1 VPFNKGNGPFAGQP
15 VVLIGPMAVGKSAIG
30 HQLAKQLNAAFV
42 DTDVLIVEN
51 HGSIADIFAGRGE
64 HAFREIEARTVAR
77 VIEESSGSNT
87 VISLGG
93 GAVLDSG
100 TQQLLA
106 RCTVVYLECDPET
119 VAERIAKNSSRPLLA
134 GDAMSRWMTLFA
146 TRRPVYERLADLVL
160 DVRHGTVAE
169 LGRRLEEALRDFAA
183 VKKAAAESSAGVTAV
198 PGNAGL
204 KEEVEQ

>member
-1 VPFNKGNGPFAGQP
+1 VPFGKGNGPSAGQP

-30 HQLAKQLNAAFV
+30 QQLAKQLHAAFV

-77 VIEESSGSNT
+77 VIEESTGSNT

-119 VAERIAKNSSRPLLA
+119 VAGRIAKNSSRPLLA
-134 GDAMSRWMTLFA
+134 GDAMSRWMALFA
-146 TRRPVYERLADLVL
+146 TRQPVYERLADLVF

-169 LGRRLEEALRDFAA
+169 LGSRLEEALRDFAA
-183 VKKAAAESSAGVTAV
+183 VKKAAAESSAAVTAV
-198 PGNAGL
+198 PGNAGA